1 MLFASQLAD
10 QPEQEVLGLDG
21 QAAELAGLV
30 SSEEEYSSS
39 VFGVPFEHRRTCA
52 KSL

>member
-1 MLFASQLAD
+1 LFAPQLTD
-10 QPEQEVLGLDG
+10 QREQEMLGLDG
-21 QAAELAGLV
+21 QAAELAGLI
-30 SSEEEYSSS
+30 SSEEECSSG